1 MQEVGLSGQWVWPG
15 EMGVELGMHFPTYF
29 PAWDGHRLV
38 GGWPWLGSAI
48 SAGMSASERVVVVLG
63 GAGTVGSGIVRAL
76 LERGFQVAV
85 VSRDGARLE
94 KLKSFVPAP
103 TRDRL
108 HTLLGDV
115 GSEEGAEAAK
125 GALLKSVGKVTDVVS
140 ALGFSWWQGGPPHT
154 QTLQELTR
162 VLETLLLSTFAA
174 WKAFF
179 PLVRE
184 NPGGSYT
191 FITGGAGERLLMPGT
206 GFLTLGA
213 ASVLAFCRVVRE
225 EYPDVP
231 CKLNELKINMGVVAQ
246 DPGRPGYVSHLE
258 VGAAVAALLEKGSV
272 SHAVLCAGSP
282 ADLQALAREGTI

>member
-76 LERGFQVAV
+76 LER
-85 VSRDGARLE
+85 
-94 KLKSFVPAP
+94 
-103 TRDRL
+103 
-108 HTLLGDV
+108 